1 MAHHVAPEPELG
13 TLAGTS
19 NRWSTANTQHIV
31 LSDHPSHLSMEI
43 SRTARL
49 YFLLV
54 LDLIFFVLEIS
65 IGQSMFP
72 IISFS
77 LLIYPLH
84 PGYAVGSLALVADS
98 FHMLKYSH

>member
-1 MAHHVAPEPELG
+1 MGP
-13 TLAGTS
+13 
-19 NRWSTANTQHIV
+19 
-31 LSDHPSHLSMEI
+31 

-54 LDLIFFVLEIS
+54 LDLVFFVLEITV
-65 IGQSMFP
+65 GQSIFP
-72 IISFS
+72 IFSFS
-77 LLIYPLH
+77 LLIHPVH